1 MTRTSST
8 DQAAIAVALS
18 DLPFGEQLF
27 LWGIRLWVQAHNEA
41 ANTHN
46 VLYNGFKLAGV
57 PTAFG
62 ALDTM
67 MSIFA
72 TSGHGVMDIRC
83 PKCTEIS
90 LDEHR
95 IMGAI
100 AVLQHTD
107 QVLDS
112 NAYLSRWMPSAAL
125 RILRGPT
132 SQLADI
138 MKKGGLVIRTRPWAL
153 NIESDHEMVVS
164 TIAENRTL
172 N

>member
-1 MTRTSST
+1 
-8 DQAAIAVALS
+8 
-18 DLPFGEQLF
+18 
-27 LWGIRLWVQAHNEA
+27 
-41 ANTHN
+41 
-46 VLYNGFKLAGV
+46 
-57 PTAFG
+57 
-62 ALDTM
+62 
-67 MSIFA
+67 
-72 TSGHGVMDIRC
+72 MDIRC

-112 NAYLSRWMPSAAL
+112 NAYLLRWMPSAAL
-125 RILRGPT
+125 RILRGHT

-138 MKKGGLVIRTRPWAL
+138 MKKQGLLMQARPWARNL
-153 NIESDHEMVVS
+153 SSDPEMVVS
-164 TIAENRTL
+164 KIPENRIL